1 MKNILTAW
9 VKQHNKSRKQQHEP
23 TFVTTACWRSGVQK
37 KNREGMSYEKEKN

>member
-23 TFVTTACWRSGVQK
+23 TFVTTTWWRSGVQK
-37 KNREGMSYEKEKN
+37 RTEKE